1 MVTTAADCEEVT
13 LGKQGIIEGAKPGAV
28 VVDMATI
35 SPLAVRRIASALAE
49 RGIEPHAAFI
59 DYLEKTY
66 DDNMSLDIPL
76 LGNHQYMFNDRI
88 TD

>member
-1 MVTTAADCEEVT
+1 MSEEVEYAE
-13 LGKQGIIEGAKPGAV
+13 LNKEEILNV
-28 VVDMATI
+28 Y
-35 SPLAVRRIASALAE
+35 RRVSEE

-76 LGNHQYMFNDRI
+76 LGNHKYMFNDRI